1 LKPEET
7 VFDGDVAVDGK
18 VLGANPA
25 MEDGLWWT
33 WVFCLQFLALQEST
47 FFLSYH
53 LSLLF

>member
-7 VFDGDVAVDGK
+7 VFGGDVAVDGK

-33 WVFCLQFLALQEST
+33 CQRKERVEQR
-47 FFLSYH
+47 
-53 LSLLF
+53 